1 MKIWGG
7 AKMTD
12 GTDSSC
18 PDHGRQALY
27 ERPSPGSRRTALAPA
42 GPRPAPPPA
51 PPRRRLF
58 ARTVVAPALLLTA
71 AVVYNDWL
79 LEFPLPT
86 GLDPRHSY
94 VSELYAADQR
104 FHLLFGAAEL
114 LAAALVVAGALLAR
128 DRRAGPVAEAGWW
141 CLVAFG
147 ICSVADVIVPM
158 RCAPSVEAGCEAV
171 NPWHTATSA
180 LVHAALFGSM
190 FLFTVAAA
198 QARWPVLSRWTPWL
212 PAAALATAVSTVGPL
227 FGHPG
232 WHGVPQRAHLALVGA
247 WFVLLAA
254 ELRGPVG
261 ERGGAPGL

>member
-1 MKIWGG
+1 MN
-7 AKMTD
+7 D

-18 PDHGRQALY
+18 LDHGRQALY
-27 ERPSPGSRRTALAPA
+27 EPPSPGSRRTALATA
-42 GPRPAPPPA
+42 APRHAPPAA
-51 PPRRRLF
+51 PPRRRF
-58 ARTVVAPALLLTA
+58 ARTVVAPALLLAA

-79 LEFPLPT
+79 LELPLPT

-114 LAAALVVAGALLAR
+114 VAAALVVAGALLALLAGG
-128 DRRAGPVAEAGWW
+128 RRYGPVAEAGWW

-198 QARWPVLSRWTPWL
+198 RHRWPVLSRWTPWV
-212 PAAALATAVSTVGPL
+212 PAAALASAVATVGPL

-232 WHGVPQRAHLALVGA
+232 WHGVPQRAHLVLVGV
-247 WFVLLAA
+247 WFALLAA

-261 ERGGAPGL
+261 EERGGAAAPGP